1 MQHHDGITA
10 TSKTYIEDEL
20 QNRMD
25 KASDEIINSLSK
37 IHGYSDK
44 LVCKLF
50 EDQNS
55 CVIPD
60 S

>member
-50 EDQNS
+50 EG
-55 CVIPD
+55 
-60 S
+60 